1 MKMTSAER
9 LAKNMDLHEQF
20 EVREELKALSKD
32 VFNFPAQN
40 EYYWKPI
47 RVFKHL
53 KRENYETGEIE
64 GDANIAII
72 FSNRGGGKTVNVG
85 IELLKRWEQ
94 YRERCMVLCRTQSQQ
109 REGYIRAF
117 WHKVFKVDDD
127 EGYLNAFRQLHEI
140 DMSSNAVLKIDG
152 DTVCYCE
159 GISGSERVRN
169 TGSYDN
175 CRNIV
180 IDEVISFN
188 EGARDNGQTPL
199 QRIWTIWETVARGYQ
214 KATDVTNMIMMANI
228 SRYNN
233 WLIQDLNL
241 TDFIDEKTKFT
252 CQRGIV
258 YEKFINTYSQ
268 SKLANSTMGLIM
280 ENSRSGQQYF
290 AANQKN
296 EYTDM
301 FSTVVKVN
309 LDFNKLMYQFSIR
322 DRTFG
327 LFQIGAICGNDTLD
341 ENGNTVRGTDI
352 HIAKIDKIPG
362 KVCFATDV
370 TSINV
375 SQGETMAGMYELVK
389 FLQNSIK
396 RGVVSFQTYEARD
409 AVYKLAGFKV

>member
-1 MKMTSAER
+1 MTSEER
-9 LAKNMDLHEQF
+9 LAENIAMWEKL

-40 EYYWKPI
+40 EYYWKPT

-117 WHKVFKVDDD
+117 WHKVLKVDDD
-127 EGYLNAFRQLHEI
+127 EGYLNSFRQLHEI
-140 DMSSNAVLKIDG
+140 DMSNNAVLKIDG
-152 DTVCYCE
+152 DVFCYCE

-199 QRIWTIWETVARGYQ
+199 QRIWTIWETVARGYKQ
-214 KATDVTNMIMMANI
+214 ATDVTNMIMMANI

-252 CQRGIV
+252 CQRGII

-296 EYTDM
+296 EYTDT
-301 FSTVVKVN
+301 FSVVVKMG
-309 LDFNKLMYQFSIR
+309 LDFNSLMYQFSIR

-327 LFQIGAICGNDTLD
+327 LFNIARQAKEID
-341 ENGNTVRGTDI
+341 ENGRMI
-352 HIAKIDKIPG
+352 YSPEWHIAKIDKVPG

-370 TSINV
+370 TSVNV
-375 SQGETMAGMYELVK
+375 SQGETMAGMYELIK
-389 FLQNSIK
+389 MLQHAIQ
-396 RGVVSFQTYEARD
+396 RGTVSFQTYEARD

>member
-1 MKMTSAER
+1 MKMTSADR
-9 LAKNMDLHEQF
+9 LEKNLAYTEPR
-20 EVREELKALSKD
+20 EVREELKALSEA
-32 VFNFPAQN
+32 VFDFPAQN

-53 KRENYETGEIE
+53 KKENYETGEIE

-127 EGYLNAFRQLHEI
+127 EGYLNSFRQIHEI
-140 DMSSNAVLKIDG
+140 DMSNNAFLKIDG
-152 DTVCYCE
+152 DVFCYCE
-159 GISGSERVRN
+159 GISGSEKVRN

-199 QRIWTIWETVARGYQ
+199 QRIWTIWETVARGY
-214 KATDVTNMIMMANI
+214 KNATDVTNMIMMANI

-233 WLIQDLNL
+233 WLIQDLAL

-280 ENSRSGQQYF
+280 EHSRSGQQYF

-296 EYTDM
+296 EYTDT
-301 FSTVVKVN
+301 FSTVVKLALNFDN
-309 LDFNKLMYQFSIR
+309 LLYQFSIR

-327 LFQIGAICGNDTLD
+327 LFQITYSSLHYEEGKW
-341 ENGNTVRGTDI
+341 VRSPDM
-352 HIAKIDKIPG
+352 HIAKIDKVPG

-370 TSINV
+370 TSVNV
-375 SQGETMAGMYELVK
+375 SQGETMAGMYELIK
-389 FLQNSIK
+389 MLQNMIK
-396 RGVVSFQTYEARD
+396 RGTVSFQTYEARD

>member
-1 MKMTSAER
+1 MKMTSDER
-9 LAKNMDLHEQF
+9 LAANIEMHERL
-20 EVREELKALSKD
+20 EVREELKALSED
-32 VFNFPAQN
+32 IFNFPAQN

-117 WHKVFKVDDD
+117 WHKVLKVDDD
-127 EGYLNAFRQLHEI
+127 DGYLNSFRQLHEI
-140 DMSSNAVLKIDG
+140 DMSNNAVLKIDG
-152 DTVCYCE
+152 DVFCYCE

-199 QRIWTIWETVARGYQ
+199 QRIWTIWETVARGYKQ
-214 KATDVTNMIMMANI
+214 ATDVTNMIMMANI

-296 EYTDM
+296 EYTDT
-301 FSTVVKVN
+301 FSVVVKMN
-309 LDFNKLMYQFSIR
+309 LDFNKLLYQFSIR

-327 LFQIGAICGNDTLD
+327 LFALARGSGEFD
-341 ENGNTVRGTDI
+341 ENGRWIPGPEM
-352 HIAKIDKIPG
+352 HIAKIDKVPG

-370 TSINV
+370 TSVNV
-375 SQGETMAGMYELVK
+375 SQGETMAGMYELIK
-389 FLQNSIK
+389 MLQNSIK
-396 RGVVSFQTYEARD
+396 RGTVSFQTYEARD

>member
-1 MKMTSAER
+1 MKMTNEER
-9 LAKNMDLHEQF
+9 LAANVAMYEPR
-20 EVREELKALSKD
+20 EVREELMALSKD

-40 EYYWKPI
+40 EYYWKPT

-117 WHKVFKVDDD
+117 WHKVLKVDDD
-127 EGYLNAFRQLHEI
+127 EGYLNSFRQLHEI
-140 DMSSNAVLKIDG
+140 DMSNNAALKIDG
-152 DTVCYCE
+152 DVFCYCE

-188 EGARDNGQTPL
+188 EGARDFGQTPL
-199 QRIWTIWETVARGYQ
+199 QRIWTIWETVARGYK

-233 WLIQDLNL
+233 WLIQDLNM

-296 EYTDM
+296 EYTDN
-301 FSTVVKVN
+301 FSVVVKQALNFDN
-309 LDFNKLMYQFSIR
+309 LIYQFSIR

-327 LFQIGAICGNDTLD
+327 LFSVARKAKELN
-341 ENGNTVRGTDI
+341 ENGQMVYSPEL
-352 HIAKIDKIPG
+352 HIAKIDKVPG

-375 SQGETMAGMYELVK
+375 SQGETMAGMYELIK
-389 FLQNSIK
+389 YLQHAIQM
-396 RGVVSFQTYEARD
+396 GTVSFQTHEARD

>member
-1 MKMTSAER
+1 MKMTKEER
-9 LAKNMDLHEQF
+9 LAANMEMHERL
-20 EVREELKALSKD
+20 EVREELKALSED

-40 EYYWKPI
+40 EYYWKPA

-53 KRENYETGEIE
+53 KKENYETGEIE

-117 WHKVFKVDDD
+117 WHKVLKVDDD
-127 EGYLNAFRQLHEI
+127 EGYLNSFRQLHEI
-140 DMSSNAVLKIDG
+140 DMSNNAVLKIDG
-152 DTVCYCE
+152 DVFCYCE
-159 GISGSERVRN
+159 GISGSEKVRN

-175 CRNIV
+175 CRWIV

-199 QRIWTIWETVARGYQ
+199 QRIWTIWETVARGYKQ
-214 KATDVTNMIMMANI
+214 ATDATNMIMMANI

-296 EYTDM
+296 EYTDTY
-301 FSTVVKVN
+301 STVVKMN
-309 LDFNKLMYQFSIR
+309 LDFNKLTYQFSIR

-327 LFQIGAICGNDTLD
+327 IFSLAYAGGYYNAQNEYVPTPDM
-341 ENGNTVRGTDI
+341 
-352 HIAKIDKIPG
+352 HIAKIDKVPG

-370 TSINV
+370 TSINI
-375 SQGETMAGMYELVK
+375 SQGETMAGVYELIK
-389 FLQNSIK
+389 LLQHQIK
-396 RGVVSFQTYEARD
+396 RGTVSFQTYEARD